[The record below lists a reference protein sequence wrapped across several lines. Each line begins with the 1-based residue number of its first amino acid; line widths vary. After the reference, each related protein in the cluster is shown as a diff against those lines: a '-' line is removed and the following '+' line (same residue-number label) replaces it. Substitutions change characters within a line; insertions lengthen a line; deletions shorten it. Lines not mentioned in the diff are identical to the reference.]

1 MGPWI
6 MLACL
11 WFHGTSIDGGEK
23 RYGVGVD
30 PCDNQHGPITCLRDH
45 RVHEERASATL
56 GTAPGADATVEAH
69 SDHAALL
76 VYKGRPQEAIALLE
90 AVERQ
95 HPGSYVVAANL
106 GTAYELAGND
116 AEALRWIGEG
126 IKRNPASHDGTE
138 WLHVKILEAK
148 IALARDPSWLETHSV
163 LGLDF
168 GEDAIPTLPQ
178 QWPEGQDLP
187 STRKALQYQLRE
199 RLGFVKPPDPIVGA
213 LLADL
218 GSLVAIDTVVEHAV
232 PIYDLALT
240 YKPVHAAAL
249 GKRRAALAEL
259 IAKRRFRDDLRYVWL
274 PTAGVVALLAL
285 LVTLIILRRRRR
297 KLQGLTARLAATS
310 GSVISAS

>member
-76 VYKGRPQEAIALLE
+76 VYKGRPQEAI
-90 AVERQ
+90 
-95 HPGSYVVAANL
+95 
-106 GTAYELAGND
+106 
-116 AEALRWIGEG
+116 EG

-240 YKPVHAAAL
+240 YKPVHAEAL

-259 IAKRRFRDDLRYVWL
+259 IEDRRFRDDLRYVWL